1 MVIMT
6 SVKMRENP
14 LFMRNGFEAVGKWN
28 IPLIKKQNLDSE
40 EIRLIACSDT
50 KANDNENNKKCGV
63 HFFVDDY
70 RFNGIYDCPERTLPR
85 YSQYAF
91 LLSPDYSTYSDMSLW
106 RQLENVAKNR
116 WVGAYWQS
124 KGLTV
129 IPTVS
134 WGLAQSFDFC
144 FDGIERNSTVAIG
157 MIGCKRSKLRF
168 MRGYNAMLEKIE
180 PSKIICFGTPFPEMD
195 GNIITV
201 DYADSRKAVG

>member
-1 MVIMT
+1 M
-6 SVKMRENP
+6 
-14 LFMRNGFEAVGKWN
+14 
-28 IPLIKKQNLDSE
+28 
-40 EIRLIACSDT
+40 
-50 KANDNENNKKCGV
+50 
-63 HFFVDDY
+63 DDY